1 MSVETD
7 RLAGIDRRPMVSHAD
22 DRPGKATQIA
32 ATLTM
37 TETTTEDE
45 FEDGPLR
52 DLDDAAFVLRLE
64 SYEGPI
70 DVLLDQAR
78 DQKVDLA
85 QISILALA
93 DQYLVFVERARHLR
107 LELAAD
113 YLVMAAWL
121 AYLKSRLLLPED
133 PNDGEPS
140 AAEMAEALAFQL
152 RRLEAM
158 RDSGARLMARPQLG
172 RDWFARGGPGEKLVV
187 DSTVYQ
193 VSLYD
198 LLRSYADHRRRLA
211 AKSGELQIRASRL
224 YSMDEALRRLTEMLG
239 AIPGWTKLASFL
251 PSGIGDPLVAR
262 SALASTFAA
271 SLELAKTGKVSLRQ
285 ERAFDEIYLRRR
297 ETP

>member
-1 MSVETD
+1 
-7 RLAGIDRRPMVSHAD
+7 
-22 DRPGKATQIA
+22 
-32 ATLTM
+32 M
-37 TETTTEDE
+37 TEPSTGDD

-78 DQKVDLA
+78 DQKVDLT

-93 DQYLVFVERARHLR
+93 EQYIGFVERARGLR

-133 PNDGEPS
+133 SDDGEPS
-140 AAEMAEALAFQL
+140 AVEMAEALAFQL

-158 RDSGARLMARPQLG
+158 REVGSRLLARPQLG
-172 RDWFARGGPGEKLVV
+172 RDWFARGGPAEALEV
-187 DSTVYQ
+187 DATVYQ

-198 LLRSYADHRRRLA
+198 LLKSYADHRRRLT

-224 YSMDEALRRLTEMLG
+224 YSMDEALRRLMEMLG
-239 AIPGWTKLASFL
+239 AVPGWTTLASFM
-251 PSGIGDPLVAR
+251 PAGISDPLVAR

-271 SLELAKTGKVSLRQ
+271 SLELAKSGRVSLRQ
-285 ERAFDEIYLRRR
+285 ERPFDDIYLRRR